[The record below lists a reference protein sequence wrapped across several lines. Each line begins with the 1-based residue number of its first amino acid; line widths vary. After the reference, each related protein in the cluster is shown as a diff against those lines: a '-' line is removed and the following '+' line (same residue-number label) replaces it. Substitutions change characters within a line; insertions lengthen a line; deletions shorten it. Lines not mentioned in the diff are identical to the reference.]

1 MWLLIRC
8 VEQAVS
14 QVLNDL
20 LSLLSLERIEE
31 GLFRGQSQDLG
42 FGHVFGGQVM
52 GQALSA
58 AKQTVSA
65 SRQVHSLHSYFL
77 RAGDE
82 KLPIVYDVEVMRDG
96 GSFSARRVKAI
107 QKGRPIFYMTCSF
120 QEFEQGL
127 EHQDKMP
134 KVPGPEGLLNQQEL
148 AMTLQDQV
156 PPKMLEKFMADAPLE
171 MRLVDACNPMLP
183 TITEPKRYVWIRAN
197 GKVTRDVSVDE
208 YLLAYASDFNFLVT
222 AAQPHEVSLLTP
234 GMRMATI
241 DHSMWFHRPVDL
253 NDWLLYSV
261 DSPSASGG
269 RGFVRGQFFNQKGE
283 LVASATQEGLM
294 RMVAPK

>member
-1 MWLLIRC
+1 M
-8 VEQAVS
+8 S

-20 LSLLSLERIEE
+20 LSLLSLEQIEV
-31 GLFRGQSQDLG
+31 GLYRGQSQDLG

-58 AKQTVSA
+58 AAQTVA
-65 SRQVHSLHSYFL
+65 ADRQVHSFHSYFL

-82 KLPIVYDVEVMRDG
+82 KLPIVYDVEIMRDG

-120 QEFEQGL
+120 QRHEEGFN
-127 EHQDKMP
+127 HQSQMP
-134 KVPGPEGLLNQQEL
+134 EVPGPDGLLNQQEL
-148 AMTLQDQV
+148 AMTLRNKV
-156 PPKMLEKFMADAPLE
+156 PAKVLEKFMADSPLE
-171 MRLVDACNPMLP
+171 MRLVNPSDP
-183 TITEPKRYVWIRAN
+183 FAPKESEPKRYVWIRAN
-197 GKVTRDVSVDE
+197 GSIPNDLSVHE

-222 AAQPHEVSLLTP
+222 AAQPHGVSFVTP

-241 DHSMWFHRPVDL
+241 DHAMWFHRPLDL
-253 NDWLLYSV
+253 NQWLLYAI
-261 DSPSASGG
+261 DSPNAGGG
-269 RGFVRGQFFNQKGE
+269 RGFVRGEFYTQSGE

-294 RMVAPK
+294 RLVKD

>member
-1 MWLLIRC
+1 M
-8 VEQAVS
+8 S
-14 QVLNDL
+14 QVLTDL
-20 LSLLSLERIEE
+20 LSLLSLEQIEI

-58 AKQTVSA
+58 AKQTVVSD
-65 SRQVHSLHSYFL
+65 RKVHSFHSYFL

-82 KLPIVYDVEVMRDG
+82 KLPIVYDVENMRDG

-120 QEFEQGL
+120 QVEEVGFS
-127 EHQDKMP
+127 HQASMP
-134 KVPGPEGLLNQQEL
+134 QVPGPEGLLNQQEL
-148 AMTLQDQV
+148 AMTMRDKV
-156 PPKMLEKFMADAPLE
+156 PPGMLEKFMADAPIE
-171 MRLVDACNPMLP
+171 MRLVNPLNP
-183 TITEPKRYVWIRAN
+183 VSPAVTEPLRYVWLRAN
-197 GKVTRDVSVDE
+197 GAVSLSGFHE

-222 AAQPHEVSLLTP
+222 AAQPHGVSFLTP

-241 DHSMWFHRPVDL
+241 DHAMWFHREV
-253 NDWLLYSV
+253 NMGEWLLYCIE
-261 DSPSASGG
+261 SPNAGGG
-269 RGFVRGQFFNQKGE
+269 RGFVKGQFYNQRGE

-294 RMVAPK
+294 RMVLRK

>member
-1 MWLLIRC
+1 M
-8 VEQAVS
+8 S

-65 SRQVHSLHSYFL
+65 SRQIHSQHSYFL

-120 QEFEQGL
+120 QEVEPGL
-127 EHQDKMP
+127 EHQDNMP
-134 KVPGPEGLLNQQEL
+134 EVPGPDGLLNQQEL
-148 AMTLQDQV
+148 AMTLQDKV
-156 PPKMLEKFMADAPLE
+156 PQKILEKFMADTPIE
-171 MRLVDACNPMLP
+171 MRLVDACNPMVSK
-183 TITEPKRYVWIRAN
+183 ITEPKRYVWIRAN
-197 GKVTRDVSVDE
+197 GEVPKDFSANE
-208 YLLAYASDFNFLVT
+208 YLLAYASDFNFLIT
-222 AAQPHEVSLLTP
+222 AAQPHGVSFLTP

-241 DHSMWFHRPVDL
+241 DHSMWFHRPLDL
-253 NDWLLYSV
+253 NDWLLYSI

-269 RGFVRGQFFNQKGE
+269 RGFVKGQFFNQKGE

-294 RMVAPK
+294 RMASPKK

>member
-1 MWLLIRC
+1 M
-8 VEQAVS
+8 S

-120 QEFEQGL
+120 QEFEVGL
-127 EHQDKMP
+127 DHQDKMP
-134 KVPGPEGLLNQQEL
+134 EVPGPEGLLNQQEL
-148 AMTLQDQV
+148 AMALQDKV
-156 PPKMLEKFMADAPLE
+156 PPKMLEKFMADAPIE
-171 MRLVDACNPMLP
+171 MRLVDACNPMVS

-197 GKVTRDVSVDE
+197 GQVPKDFSVNE

-222 AAQPHEVSLLTP
+222 AAQPHGVSFLTP

-241 DHSMWFHRPVDL
+241 DHSMWFHRPLDL
-253 NDWLLYSV
+253 NDWLLYSI

-269 RGFVRGQFFNQKGE
+269 RGFVKGQFFNQKGE

-294 RMVAPK
+294 RMVSSK

>member
-1 MWLLIRC
+1 M
-8 VEQAVS
+8 S

-20 LSLLSLERIEE
+20 LSLLSLEQIEV
-31 GLFRGQSQDLG
+31 GLYRGQSQDLG

-58 AKQTVSA
+58 AAQTVA
-65 SRQVHSLHSYFL
+65 ADRQVHSFHSYFL

-82 KLPIVYDVEVMRDG
+82 KLPIVYDVEIMRDG

-120 QEFEQGL
+120 QRHEEGFN
-127 EHQDKMP
+127 HQSQMP
-134 KVPGPEGLLNQQEL
+134 EVPGPDGLLNQQEL
-148 AMTLQDQV
+148 AMTLRNKV
-156 PPKMLEKFMADAPLE
+156 PAKVLEKFMADSPLE
-171 MRLVDACNPMLP
+171 MRLVNPSDP
-183 TITEPKRYVWIRAN
+183 FAPKESEPKRYVWIRAN
-197 GKVTRDVSVDE
+197 GSIPSDLSVHE

-222 AAQPHEVSLLTP
+222 AAQPHGVSFVTP

-241 DHSMWFHRPVDL
+241 DHAMWFHRPLDL
-253 NDWLLYSV
+253 NQWLLYAI
-261 DSPSASGG
+261 DSPNAGGG
-269 RGFVRGQFFNQKGE
+269 RGFVRGEFYTQSGE

-294 RMVAPK
+294 RLVKD